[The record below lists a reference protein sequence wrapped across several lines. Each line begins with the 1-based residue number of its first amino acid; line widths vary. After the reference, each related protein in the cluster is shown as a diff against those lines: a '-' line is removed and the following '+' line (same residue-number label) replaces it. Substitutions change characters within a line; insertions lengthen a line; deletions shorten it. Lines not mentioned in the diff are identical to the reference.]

1 MGTHPIFESDFD
13 CLTEMSDWGGFSEAE
28 LSRLR
33 SGGDVKPKVAQTG
46 AAAAPAQNGKKG
58 LGGAV
63 RKTSKVKKKEKLAE
77 AAMLPTSKSPVV
89 SVKETS
95 ESTTIEETVNE
106 KNTVVIEDEV
116 EIEEKKKI
124 EVSDLNRLQREME
137 EKNKRRRAALSQ
149 EVFDRQRAAAAE
161 TAMLKTIEVELAKLD
176 QLLTVDVAKLRD
188 QIDTASFEYNEAR
201 HRFNLAEKEYIA
213 SKFDLQSKTEAKD
226 TLTEQLVQLIQL
238 NEERKLGKLE
248 ELTFKLSMDPEVVA
262 KRETEA
268 AEKLKLEELELQKKK
283 DEERQARL
291 DEETRLKIEREN
303 AEKEEKTALE
313 NEEEAKAENN
323 DQIDSS
329 ELKGNHE

>member
-33 SGGDVKPKVAQTG
+33 SGGDVKPKVAQTD

-63 RKTSKVKKKEKLAE
+63 RKTSKVKKKEKLGE
-77 AAMLPTSKSPVV
+77 AAMLPTSKSPAN
-89 SVKETS
+89 SVKETA

-116 EIEEKKKI
+116 EIAEKKKI

-238 NEERKLGKLE
+238 NEERKLGKL
-248 ELTFKLSMDPEVVA
+248 TFKLSMDPEVVA

-268 AEKLKLEELELQKKK
+268 AEKLELEELELQKKK

-291 DEETRLKIEREN
+291 DEEARLKVEREN

-313 NEEEAKAENN
+313 NEEEAKA
-323 DQIDSS
+323 
-329 ELKGNHE
+329 